1 LIKPTKTHKIV
12 QAHYAEYARSSSAC
26 CTPMSLLYTPETLQG
41 LPEDIAN
48 FSAGS
53 GNPLSRADL
62 QLGERVLDL
71 GSGGGLDCFLAAQ
84 KVGESG
90 HVIGVDMTLE
100 MLKRARVGAERL
112 GLKNVEFR
120 EGFLEFLPVVD
131 NSIDVVISNCVLNLS
146 PDKAAVMCEIF
157 RVLKPGGRIAISD
170 ILTNHPVSKAQRED
184 HADWCGCTSGALP
197 VGEFKAKL
205 EQAGFVEIILQPD
218 LEVARQS
225 ISHGEFLTPK
235 DVTIKEALRSLDN
248 WEKSEYSIFIPHLIT
263 ARKPI

>member
-1 LIKPTKTHKIV
+1 MIKPTKTHKIV

-26 CTPMSLLYTPETLQG
+26 CTPMSMLYTPETLQG
-41 LPEDIAN
+41 LPDDIAG

-53 GNPLSRADL
+53 GNPLTIADL
-62 QLGERVLDL
+62 KPGESVLDL

-100 MLKRARVGAERL
+100 MLKRARSGAERL

-131 NSIDVVISNCVLNLS
+131 NYMDVVISNCVINLS
-146 PDKAAVMCEIF
+146 SDKAAVMREVF

-170 ILTNHPVSKAQRED
+170 ILTNHPVSQAQHED
-184 HADWCGCTSGALP
+184 NTDWCGCTSGALP
-197 VGEFKAKL
+197 VSEFKAILK
-205 EQAGFVEIILQPD
+205 QAGFVEVILQPD

-225 ISHGEFLTPK
+225 ISNGEFLTPK
-235 DVTIKEALRSLDN
+235 EVTKEEALMSLYN
-248 WEKSEYSIFIPHLIT
+248 WEQSEHSMFIPHLIT

>member
-1 LIKPTKTHKIV
+1 MIKITKTHKIV

-26 CTPMSLLYTPETLQG
+26 CTPMNMLYTPESLQG
-41 LPEDIAN
+41 LPTDIAS

-53 GNPLSRADL
+53 GNPLTIADL
-62 QLGERVLDL
+62 KKGESVLDL

-90 HVIGVDMTLE
+90 NVIGVDMTLE
-100 MLKRARVGAERL
+100 MLKRAQAGSERL

-131 NSIDVVISNCVLNLS
+131 DSIDVVISNCVVNLS
-146 PDKAAVMCEIF
+146 PDKAAVMNEVF

-170 ILTNHPVSKAQRED
+170 ILTNHPVTQSQRED

-197 VGEFKAKL
+197 VSEFEAILK
-205 EQAGFVEIILQPD
+205 QAGFVEIKLQPD

-225 ISHGEFLTPK
+225 INHGDFLTPK
-235 DVTIKEALRSLDN
+235 YITKEEALQVLDN
-248 WEKSEYSIFIPHLIT
+248 WEQSDHSMFIPHLIT